1 MVYLNGD
8 RLYTEVDKILQVY
21 LLNDL
26 TTPIATYTLN
36 DHSEACLVT
45 GNRLYLGA
53 AEMLYV
59 FELSTSH
66 AQPLEEV
73 S

>member
-1 MVYLNGD
+1 MVYMNGD
-8 RLYTEVDKILQVY
+8 RLYTEVDKIPRVY
-21 LLNDL
+21 LLKDL
-26 TTPIATYTLN
+26 TTPIATYPLKG
-36 DHSEACLVT
+36 HSETCLVT

-53 AEMLYV
+53 AKMLYV
-59 FELSTSH
+59 FEVSKFL